1 MHPVLM
7 YSMLPSTMSNDKVE
21 MPQITGARIIQL
33 SGGFEMLSTG
43 NPRMAYTQKDRR
55 ERGDAFM

>member
-1 MHPVLM
+1 M